1 MILVL
6 LGTQQH
12 KFDRLLKIID
22 NIVDEKVIVQI
33 GNNDYDFKNNN
44 VSKIDFFTEVELE
57 EMYTSADILITHGGV
72 GSILNGLKHEKKI
85 LALPRKKEY
94 KEHVND
100 HQQEIVNKLVK
111 NNHILELDTKIDIN
125 TQIKNI
131 RKENFVKYKF
141 NNTVLLDDI
150 KKHIV

>member
-111 NNHILELDTKIDIN
+111 NNHILE
-125 TQIKNI
+125 
-131 RKENFVKYKF
+131 
-141 NNTVLLDDI
+141 
-150 KKHIV
+150 